1 MLHYLVMLPHYNES
15 KMLPCPLAT
24 PEVAVD
30 YCNAAHPANNV
41 FPSYP
46 PPLSNHRSRRTKE
59 TLRLSLKLAAAIN

>member
-24 PEVAVD
+24 PEVPVD

-41 FPSYP
+41 SPSYP
-46 PPLSNHRSRRTKE
+46 PLLYRRTIEAEGNVAVIIKIGC
-59 TLRLSLKLAAAIN
+59 SH

>member
-24 PEVAVD
+24 PEVPVD

-46 PPLSNHRSRRTKE
+46 PPLYRPTIEAEGNVAVIIKIGCSH
-59 TLRLSLKLAAAIN
+59 